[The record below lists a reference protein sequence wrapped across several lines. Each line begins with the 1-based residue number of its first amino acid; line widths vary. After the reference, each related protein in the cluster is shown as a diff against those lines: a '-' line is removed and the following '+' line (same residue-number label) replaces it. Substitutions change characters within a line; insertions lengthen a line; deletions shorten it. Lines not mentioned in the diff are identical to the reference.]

1 MTFLSSLSSVHKHYT
16 LIFHNGTVLR
26 RQSPLVV
33 AQYRSDARLAAVVSD
48 GEVGLEGAGLVRAHV
63 QR

>member
-1 MTFLSSLSSVHKHYT
+1 MTTLSSVSPRYT

-26 RQSPLVV
+26 GQNPLVV
-33 AQYRSDARLAAVVSD
+33 AQYRSDARLAAVWSD
-48 GEVGLEGAGLVRAHV
+48 GEIRLEGAALVRAHV

>member
-1 MTFLSSLSSVHKHYT
+1 MTTLASAPPRYT

-26 RQSPLVV
+26 GQDPLVV
-33 AQYRSDARLAAVVSD
+33 AQYRSDTRLAAVRSD
-48 GEVGLEGAGLVRAHV
+48 GEIWLERAGLVRAHV

>member
-1 MTFLSSLSSVHKHYT
+1 MTLLSSLSSVHEHYT
-16 LIFHNGTVLR
+16 LIFHNGTILR
-26 RQSPLVV
+26 RQRPLVV

-48 GEVGLEGAGLVRAHV
+48 GEIGLEGAGLVRAHV